1 MTQFVEVSVMTDG
14 EAAEAVAELLRPFAY
29 QDGLVLEQL
38 GDETDLDP
46 NALEPT
52 VTVKIYIHE
61 TEDTP
66 QLRHRLEEILYHLNR
81 LYPIPPPT
89 FRKLVEEDWAN
100 AWKAHY
106 HPFRIG
112 NHIWI
117 QPSWIDEAVDGD
129 DAVQGDDVVL
139 LLDPGMA
146 FGTGLH
152 PTTQKCLRFLEQ
164 VVQSGMSV
172 LDVGTGSGILAIAGV
187 KLGATQVVGVD
198 TEAVA
203 VETAVANAAKNNVA
217 QTIEI
222 WQGTLATV
230 QKRGWDVVVV
240 NILAP
245 VVIALLQEGSLLDYV
260 KNDGYL
266 ILSGIIDQQVAD
278 VQTAVAEAGGHV
290 IERLVVRD
298 WVTILVQT
306 AL

>member
-52 VTVKIYIHE
+52 VTVKIYIHD